1 MHALILCKTMSW
13 KNYSNCFTNTKPT
26 VLCVTFVLKSIFN
39 IGFRIQMLTLQIK
52 KKILANSSM
61 KLID

>member
-1 MHALILCKTMSW
+1 MHALILCKTMLE
-13 KNYSNCFTNTKPT
+13 NYSNCFTNTKPT

-52 KKILANSSM
+52 KKKSLPTQV
-61 KLID
+61 